1 MRSPFLLLIISVV
14 ILLAYLAGTLFPLYC
29 ESDLYDKVIRLHVLA
44 NSDSTEDQSLKLKV
58 RDEVLRVMGD
68 KLSSD
73 MNIDDAKMII
83 TGELDELRAAAEE
96 KIRELGY
103 SYSVNVSVGE
113 EKYPEREYDEITLPG
128 GKYTS
133 LRVEIG
139 AAEGQN
145 WWCVVFPPLCL
156 GAAGEKNS
164 TSSNEEALIKVGF
177 TEEQY
182 KIITE
187 NDKPR
192 YKLKFKILEVFESLF
207 G

>member
-1 MRSPFLLLIISVV
+1 MRSPVFLLILAV
-14 ILLAYLAGTLFPLYC
+14 IFLFAYTVGAVLPMSG

-44 NSDSTEDQSLKLKV
+44 NSDSDEDQNLKLKV
-58 RDEVLRVMGD
+58 RDEVLFTMGD
-68 KLSSD
+68 KLSCEMSRE
-73 MNIDDAKMII
+73 DAESVIAE
-83 TGELDELRAAAEE
+83 ELDNIKITAEE

-103 SYSVNVSVGE
+103 DYSVNVSLGE
-113 EKYPEREYDEITLPG
+113 EKYPEREYDELTLPAG
-128 GKYTS
+128 RYTS

-139 AAEGQN
+139 KAQGQN

-156 GAAGEKNS
+156 SAAGNKNS
-164 TSSNEEALIKVGF
+164 ATSNEEALIKVGF

-187 NDKPR
+187 NDKPKYR
-192 YKLKFKILEVFESLF
+192 LKFKIVEIFESLF